1 MEAMVKHIVVVGA
14 GIVGACTALR
24 LVRDGHRVTIVE
36 PGEPGGTQ
44 AASYGNGAWISPAS
58 ILPVS
63 MPGLWKQVPAYL
75 LDRDGPLTV
84 RWGDFPALLPWL
96 VRFMW
101 SGFTEARVTATAR
114 ALTQL
119 VHDAPARHQALA
131 ASIGQSALI
140 EQKGLL
146 YAFPDRS
153 GSEGDSLSWR
163 LRREAGVRIRELD
176 ATGVAALVP
185 DLAPR
190 YNYGLLVE
198 DGAHCRNPGGYTAAL
213 VAAAEALGATR
224 LVAATHDFVFD
235 GARLSAVVTS
245 AGAIPCD
252 GAVIAAGIH
261 SAAIAARAGDQI
273 PMASERGYFVT
284 IRNPAGAP
292 AIPVMPQDGKM
303 ANTVVHDGFRV
314 AGQVEIARVSAPPNW
329 RRAEILLRHARN
341 TYPKLAEQSDLVLDR
356 WLGHRP
362 STPDGKPV
370 IGRSTR
376 SADIVHA
383 FGHGHIGLASA
394 PATAEIVAG
403 LIAAAPSALD
413 LRPFAAGRFGA
424 ARG

>member
-1 MEAMVKHIVVVGA
+1 MTKHVVVIGA

-24 LVRDGHRVTIVE
+24 LARDGHRVTLVE
-36 PGEPGGTQ
+36 PGQPGGTQ

-63 MPGLWKQVPAYL
+63 MPGLWRQVPLYL

-96 VRFMW
+96 IRFMW
-101 SGFTEARVTATAR
+101 SGLTEARVTRTAR

-131 ASIGQSALI
+131 ASIDRSELI
-140 EQKGLL
+140 VQKGLL

-153 GSEGDSLSWR
+153 GGEIDSLSWR
-163 LRREAGVRIRELD
+163 LRREAGVRVRELD
-176 ATGVAALVP
+176 AAGVAAIVP
-185 DLAPR
+185 DIAPR
-190 YNYGLLVE
+190 YNYGILVE
-198 DGAHCRNPGGYTAAL
+198 DGAHCLDPGGYTGA
-213 VAAAEALGATR
+213 VAAAAIALGATR
-224 LVAATHDFVFD
+224 IQAEATDFAFD
-235 GARLSAVVTS
+235 GDHLKAVVTG
-245 AGAIPCD
+245 AGPIACD
-252 GAVIAAGIH
+252 AAVIAAGVH
-261 SAAIAARAGDQI
+261 SAPIAAKAGDRV
-273 PMASERGYFVT
+273 PLASERGYFVT

-329 RRAEILLRHARN
+329 RRAEILLHHAKN
-341 TYPKLAEQSDLVLDR
+341 TYPKLAGQTDMVLDR

-362 STPDGKPV
+362 STPDGKPA

-383 FGHGHIGLASA
+383 FGHGHIGLASG

-403 LIAAAPSALD
+403 LLAGTPSSLD
-413 LRPFAAGRFGA
+413 LAPFAPNRFA
-424 ARG
+424 